1 MQDALIVL
9 RLKVGSFIWP
19 SSYIKFIQYID
30 PYLHIQCNEWL
41 SDKDMVNL
49 RIQEYVNQKAFLHQ
63 LYQPVMSWISYA
75 LTNINVSYGYWTA

>member
-41 SDKDMVNL
+41 PDKDMVNL
-49 RIQEYVNQKAFLHQ
+49 RIQEYVNQ
-63 LYQPVMSWISYA
+63 
-75 LTNINVSYGYWTA
+75 